1 MHHFDVEPGYAP
13 IFEKG
18 NKSMVLLLFWME
30 EQGVAA
36 TTVEKSQTQERRIY
50 EFNVVTI
57 YT

>member
-13 IFEKG
+13 ILEKG
-18 NKSMVLLLFWME
+18 NKSMVLLLFWMD

-36 TTVEKSQTQERRIY
+36 AGKLQTQEGRIY

-57 YT
+57 FT